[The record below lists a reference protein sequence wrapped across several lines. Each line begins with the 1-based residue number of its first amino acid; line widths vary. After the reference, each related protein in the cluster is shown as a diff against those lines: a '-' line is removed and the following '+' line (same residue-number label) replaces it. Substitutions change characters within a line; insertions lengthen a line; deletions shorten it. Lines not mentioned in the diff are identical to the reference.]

1 MIRKCILYCF
11 VLGAIPGG
19 CLIAQIE
26 SAERDTSDASSNMY
40 ILEDWDYFAERLRNE
55 FLALGERRYQRG
67 LYAQA
72 VMEYFSFLYH
82 FPNDKLAPLVHYRI
96 GLAYDY
102 QGERDLARRE
112 YSMVLDSLDADPRLK
127 VVCLRQLAKLD
138 LKDGYSEKVLAIPA
152 IEDPYIQVLKGFASL
167 EQYDWEATVGYFDRA
182 RKYFPPRAQ
191 GTIDSLL
198 ADIVAFEEASVYRT
212 WKRAFWTLLPGGG
225 LADVGAGGEAL
236 GYAATVVTLAY
247 AAYKV
252 ENWSRYIM
260 GGGASLFYMGSFM
273 AASRAMGEANE
284 RLRIERLMAIRAR
297 YRVDTFWSFAHP
309 AIY

>member
-1 MIRKCILYCF
+1 MIKKCFLY
-11 VLGAIPGG
+11 
-19 CLIAQIE
+19 CLIAGTLPAGFLMAQIE
-26 SAERDTSDASSNMY
+26 VGEVDTSDASSNMY

-96 GLAYDY
+96 GLSYDY

-138 LKDGYSEKVLAIPA
+138 LQDGNSGKVLAIEP
-152 IEDPYIQVLKGFASL
+152 IDDPYILVLKGFASL
-167 EQYDWEATVGYFDRA
+167 EEFDWAGTVGYFERA

-198 ADIVAFEEASVYRT
+198 ADITAFEGATVYRT

-225 LADVGAGGEAL
+225 LAYVGAGGEAM
-236 GYAATVVTLAY
+236 GYAATVVSLAY
-247 AAYKV
+247 ATYKV
-252 ENWSRYIM
+252 DNWSRYVM
-260 GGGASLFYMGSFM
+260 GGGAGLFYLGSFL

-284 RLRIERLMAIRAR
+284 RLRIERLMTIRGN
-297 YRVDTFWSFAHP
+297 YRVETFWSFAHP
-309 AIY
+309 VIY